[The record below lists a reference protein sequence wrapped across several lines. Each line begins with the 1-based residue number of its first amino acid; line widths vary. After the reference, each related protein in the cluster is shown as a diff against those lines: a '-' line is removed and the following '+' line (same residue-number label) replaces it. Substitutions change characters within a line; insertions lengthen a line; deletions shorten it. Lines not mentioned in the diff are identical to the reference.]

1 MAPGSASAT
10 AAFLVEILTD
20 WGLVPAVGEAE
31 LATALP
37 AAAFAAAAFLWG
49 ERMPTV
55 AAVVAAAATA
65 TGALLPVDANA
76 AAAESG
82 AATALDR
89 QRVVTPGNGAAAQV
103 EATAVP
109 SAFWKAP
116 AEGERALVVGEQESP
131 ELEEPPLLRPLWLL
145 LLLLLT
151 MVR

>member
-1 MAPGSASAT
+1 M
-10 AAFLVEILTD
+10 EILTD

-31 LATALP
+31 LAAALP

-55 AAVVAAAATA
+55 AAVAAVATTA
-65 TGALLPVDANA
+65 TGALLPADANA

-89 QRVVTPGNGAAAQV
+89 RRVVMPGNGAAAQV
-103 EATAVP
+103 EATVAP
-109 SAFWKAP
+109 SAFWEAP
-116 AEGERALVVGEQESP
+116 AEGERVLVVGEQEST
-131 ELEEPPLLRPLWLL
+131 ELEEPPLLHPLRILL
-145 LLLLLT
+145 LLLFT